1 MSGKKLSQTLLATV
15 IGVCLL
21 AFTGVLSAQGN
32 SGDAFERVKE
42 VQERHTARLM
52 AQKGVVGTA
61 VGLNDNGQHV
71 VLILLET
78 EGVPDIPGDLDG
90 VPVRRVVTGTISAL
104 AKPPARSKVPAAPS
118 DLAARAVSSTQIN
131 LTWNDNATNET
142 GFKIERGA
150 GTGPDV
156 PYNEIAT
163 IGANITS
170 YSDASLPNAG
180 TYTYRLR
187 AYNKFGSSAYSN
199 EASATTVTAPTNPP
213 AAPSGLTATAVGS
226 TQINLTWNDNATNET
241 GFKIER
247 ATTPPLFSQI
257 ATTGANVT
265 TYSDP
270 GRAPST
276 TYTYRVRAY
285 NGEGDSEYSNEAS
298 ATTAAPEPTDPSSRF
313 PRPVP
318 IGVSTGHP
326 SITAGTISCRVT
338 DGSAVYA
345 LSNNH
350 VYAASNQAHIGDAV
364 IQPGTY
370 DDGTSPADDIGTL
383 SDFEPIKFD
392 GSVNTIDAAIAVTD
406 VLRLGNSTPSNG
418 YGTPKTAI
426 AVPDYYMR
434 VQKYGRTTGLTKGMV
449 WGLNAA
455 ISVDYG
461 SGQYAYFTGQIMIA
475 SISDSF
481 SLGGDSGSLIVTDDE
496 NCNPVGLL
504 FAGSSYFTYANLI
517 GPVLARFGVTV
528 DGR

>member
-1 MSGKKLSQTLLATV
+1 MSGKKLSQTILATV

-142 GFKIERGA
+142 GFKIER
-150 GTGPDV
+150 
-156 PYNEIAT
+156 
-163 IGANITS
+163 
-170 YSDASLPNAG
+170 
-180 TYTYRLR
+180 
-187 AYNKFGSSAYSN
+187 
-199 EASATTVTAPTNPP
+199 
-213 AAPSGLTATAVGS
+213 
-226 TQINLTWNDNATNET
+226 
-241 GFKIER
+241 
-247 ATTPPLFSQI
+247 ATTPPLFSPI

-392 GSVNTIDAAIAVTD
+392 GSANTIDAAIAGTD

-426 AVPDYYMR
+426 AVPDYYMG